1 MRHLSTV
8 ALALL
13 LLACDQ
19 PQKPPVPT
27 APPPPAASQPAG
39 LGFDPADL
47 DTAIRPQDDFW
58 RHVNG
63 KWLAQTEIPADWAGY
78 GTFQILAERTEQQL
92 HALIETAAQ
101 SVAKSSAPA
110 GSDAQKIGGLYA
122 SFMDEG
128 RLEQLGLQPLDAELA
143 SIAGLRTHDEVLAW
157 MGGALAAGIQVP
169 IEFFVDADA
178 SDPARNLAY
187 IWQGGLGL
195 PDRDYYLDDTTE
207 LAATR
212 KQYVAHIGRM
222 FRLAGWNDPAAA
234 DTIMAIET
242 RIARQ
247 HWTAVQNRDSEK
259 IYANQVDFSQ
269 AAAQAPGLDWPR
281 FFKAAQLE
289 PPGRFVIAQTDYFAA
304 LGPLI
309 RGTPVGEWQTW
320 LRFKLLKSYAPY
332 LNAAIVAEDFD
343 FQGRVLRGQ
352 QQNKA
357 RWKRGVRLVNNELG
371 ELLGK
376 SYVERHFPPESR
388 RRIEQLIA
396 DLRVAFHE
404 SIEQLDWMTP
414 ATRAA
419 AQAKL
424 ASFRSKIG
432 YPDRWRDYS
441 ALSIDATDLVGN
453 LRRSRAHAWRHEAD
467 KLNRPVDRD
476 EWFMPPQMVNAYYQ
490 PTYNEIV
497 FPAAILQPPFFDPAA
512 DDAWNYGAIGAVI
525 GHEFS
530 HGFDDQGRK
539 FDGEGRLRDWWTPAD
554 TDRYNQRARR
564 LVEQYNGFRP
574 LPNFS
579 VNGELTLGENLA
591 DLAGLV
597 MAYRAWQKSLH
608 GREAPVID
616 GYSGAQRFFYGYAVS
631 FRGKDRPESLQAQLL
646 SDPHSPDEYRIT
658 GTLRNMPAFYEAFG
672 VTAGDRMFLAPEQRV
687 AIW

>member
-27 APPPPAASQPAG
+27 APPPPAASQPTG
-39 LGFDPADL
+39 LGFDPAEL
-47 DTAIRPQDDFW
+47 DTTIRPQDDFW

-122 SFMDEG
+122 CFMAEG

-143 SIAGLRTHDEVLAW
+143 SIAALRTHDEVLAW

-169 IEFFVDADA
+169 LEFFVDADA

-195 PDRDYYLDDTTE
+195 PDRDYYLDDTAE

-212 KQYVAHIGRM
+212 KQYAAHIERM

-259 IYANQVDFSQ
+259 IYANRVDFSQ
-269 AAAQAPGLDWPR
+269 AAAQAPGFDWPR

-309 RGTPVGEWQTW
+309 RDTPVADWQTW

-352 QQNKA
+352 QENKA

-441 ALSIDATDLVGN
+441 ALSIVADDLVGN
-453 LRRSRAHAWRHEAD
+453 IRRTRAFAHRREAD

-554 TDRYNQRARR
+554 ADRYNQRARR

-597 MAYRAWQKSLH
+597 MAHRAWQKSLR
-608 GREAPVID
+608 GREAPVIG
-616 GYSGAQRFFYGYAVS
+616 GYSGAQRFFYSYALS
-631 FRGKDRPESLQAQLL
+631 FRGKDRPESLQVQLL
-646 SDPHSPDEYRIT
+646 SDPHSPDEYRVT
-658 GTLRNMPAFYEAFG
+658 GTLQNMPAFYAAFG
-672 VTAGDRMFLAPEQRV
+672 VAANDRMYIAPEQRV

>member
-1 MRHLSTV
+1 MRQFSIL

-13 LLACDQ
+13 LLACDR
-19 PQKPPVPT
+19 PQEPPIPT
-27 APPPPAASQPAG
+27 APPPPAANQPAAR
-39 LGFDPADL
+39 GFDPADL
-47 DTAIRPQDDFW
+47 DMGIRPQDDFW

-63 KWLAQTEIPADWAGY
+63 KWLAQTEIPADWSGY
-78 GTFQILAERTEQQL
+78 GTFQMLAERTEAQL
-92 HALIETAAQ
+92 RALIETAQ
-101 SVAKSSAPA
+101 KSAAPA
-110 GSDAQKIGGLYA
+110 GTDAQKIAALYA
-122 SFMDEG
+122 SYMDEG
-128 RLEQLGLQPLDAELA
+128 RLETLGLAPLAADLA
-143 SIAGLRTHDEVLAW
+143 AIAALRTHDEVIAW
-157 MGGALAAGIQVP
+157 MGSALATGIQVP
-169 IEFFVDADA
+169 LEFHVDADA
-178 SDPARNLAY
+178 SDPSRNLAY

-195 PDRDYYLDDTTE
+195 PDRDYYLDDTAE
-207 LAATR
+207 LAETR
-212 KQYVAHIGRM
+212 AAYVAHIGKL
-222 FRLAGWNDPAAA
+222 FRLAGWKDPDAPAV
-234 DTIMAIET
+234 IMAIEQ
-242 RIARQ
+242 RIAEK
-247 HWTAVQNRDSEK
+247 HWSAVQNRDDEK
-259 IYANQVDFSQ
+259 IYSNQVDFRQ
-269 AAAQAPGLDWPR
+269 AQTLSPGFDWPR

-289 PPGRFVIAQTDYFAA
+289 PPNRFVLAQTDYFAA
-304 LGPLI
+304 LGQI
-309 RGTPVGEWQTW
+309 IQATPVRDWQTW

-357 RWKRGVRLVNNELG
+357 RWKLGVRLVNNEMG

-376 SYVERHFPPESR
+376 SYVERHFPPASKQ
-388 RRIEQLIA
+388 RIEQLIA
-396 DLRVAFHE
+396 DLRAAFHE
-404 SIEQLDWMTP
+404 SIDQLDWMTP

-432 YPDRWRDYS
+432 YPERWRDYS
-441 ALSIDATDLVGN
+441 ALDIKADDLIGN
-453 LRRSRAHAWRHEAD
+453 LRRTRAFAHRHEAD
-467 KLNRPVDRD
+467 KLNRPVDRN

-490 PTYNEIV
+490 PTWNEIV

-554 TDRYNQRARR
+554 AKRYTQRAQR
-564 LVEQYNGFRP
+564 LVEQYNRFRP

-597 MAYRAWQKSLH
+597 MAYRAWQNSLH
-608 GREAPVID
+608 GKEAPVI
-616 GYSGAQRFFYGYAVS
+616 GGFSGAQRFFYGYAIS

-646 SDPHSPDEYRIT
+646 SDPHSPDEYRVT
-658 GTLRNMPAFYEAFG
+658 GALQNMPAFYAAFG
-672 VTAGDRMFLAPEQRV
+672 ITATDRMFLAPEQRL

>member
-27 APPPPAASQPAG
+27 APPPPVANQPVA

-63 KWLAQTEIPADWAGY
+63 KWLAQTKIPADWASY
-78 GTFQILAERTEQQL
+78 GTFQLLAERTEAQL
-92 HALIETAAQ
+92 HALVEAAAQ
-101 SVAKSSAPA
+101 SSAPA
-110 GSDAQKIGGLYA
+110 GSDAQKIGDLYT

-128 RLEQLGLQPLDAELA
+128 RLETLGLQPLAAELA
-143 SIAGLRTHDEVLAW
+143 SIAALRTHDEVLAW
-157 MGGALAAGIQVP
+157 MGSALAAGIQVP
-169 IEFFVDADA
+169 LEFFVDADA
-178 SDPARNLAY
+178 RNPARNLAY

-195 PDRDYYLDDTTE
+195 PDRDYYLDDTAE
-207 LAATR
+207 LVATR
-212 KQYVAHIGRM
+212 KQYAAHIERM
-222 FRLAGWNDPAAA
+222 FRLAGWNDASPA
-234 DTIMAIET
+234 TTVMAIET
-242 RIARQ
+242 RLARQ

-259 IYANQVDFSQ
+259 IYANQVDFGQ

-289 PPGRFVIAQTDYFAA
+289 PPGRFVIAQSSYFAG
-304 LGPLI
+304 LGALI
-309 RGTPVGEWQTW
+309 RGTPVAGWQTW

-357 RWKRGVRLVNNELG
+357 RWKRGVRLVNNEVG

-376 SYVERHFPPESR
+376 SYVERHFPPALKQ
-388 RRIEQLIA
+388 RIERLIA
-396 DLRVAFHE
+396 DLRTAFHE

-432 YPDRWRDYS
+432 YPDRWRDYR
-441 ALSIDATDLVGN
+441 ALDIKADDLVGN
-453 LRRSRAHAWRHEAD
+453 IRRTRAFAHRHEAD

-490 PTYNEIV
+490 PTWNEIV

-554 TDRYNQRARR
+554 ADGYNRRARR

-597 MAYRAWQKSLH
+597 MAWRAWQNSLQ
-608 GREAPVID
+608 GKPAPVI
-616 GYSGAQRFFYGYAVS
+616 GGFSGAQRFFIGYAVS
-631 FRGKDRPESLQAQLL
+631 FRGKDRPENLQAQLL
-646 SDPHSPDEYRIT
+646 SDPHSPDEYRVT
-658 GTLRNMPAFYEAFG
+658 GTLQNMPAFHEAFG
-672 VTAGDRMFLAPEQRV
+672 VTASDRMFIAPEQRV

>member
-1 MRHLSTV
+1 MRKLSIV

-13 LLACDQ
+13 LVACDR

-27 APPPPAASQPAG
+27 APPPPTANQPAA

-47 DTAIRPQDDFW
+47 DPAIRPQDDFW

-63 KWLAQTEIPADWAGY
+63 KWLAQTEIPADWSGY
-78 GTFQILAERTEQQL
+78 GTFQILAERTEAQL
-92 HALIETAAQ
+92 RTLIEAARD
-101 SVAKSSAPA
+101 AAAPT
-110 GSDAQKIGGLYA
+110 GSDAQKIGALYA
-122 SFMDEG
+122 SYMDEA
-128 RLEQLGLQPLDAELA
+128 RLETLGLSPLAAELA
-143 SIAGLRTHDEVLAW
+143 SIGALRTHEDVIAW
-157 MGGALAAGIQVP
+157 MGSALAIGIQVP
-169 IEFFVDADA
+169 LEFHVDADA
-178 SDPARNLAY
+178 RDPTRNLAY

-195 PDRDYYLDDTTE
+195 PDRDYYLDDTAE
-207 LAATR
+207 LVETRAA
-212 KQYVAHIGRM
+212 YVAHIERL
-222 FRLAGWNDPAAA
+222 FRLAGWQDAAAA

-242 RIARQ
+242 RIAQ
-247 HWTAVQNRDSEK
+247 KHWSAVQNRDDEK
-259 IYANQVDFSQ
+259 IYANQVDFRQ
-269 AAAQAPGLDWPR
+269 AATQAPGFDWPR
-281 FFKAAQLE
+281 FFKTAQLE

-309 RGTPVGEWQTW
+309 RETPVADWQTW

-352 QQNKA
+352 QENKA
-357 RWKRGVRLVNNELG
+357 RWKRGVRLVNNEVG

-376 SYVERHFPPESR
+376 SYVERHFPPASKQ
-388 RRIEQLIA
+388 RIEQLIA
-396 DLRVAFHE
+396 DLRTAFHE

-414 ATRAA
+414 ETRAA

-432 YPDRWRDYS
+432 YPARWRNYS
-441 ALSIDATDLVGN
+441 TLQIKADDLIGN
-453 LRRSRAHAWRHEAD
+453 IRRTRAFAHRHEAD

-539 FDGEGRLRDWWTPAD
+539 FDGDGRLRDWWTPAD
-554 TDRYNQRARR
+554 ATQYMQRAQR
-564 LVEQYNGFRP
+564 LVEQYNRFRP

-579 VNGELTLGENLA
+579 INGKLTLGENLA

-597 MAYRAWQKSLH
+597 MAHRAWQKSLR
-608 GREAPVID
+608 GQEAPVID
-616 GYSGAQRFFYGYAVS
+616 GYSGAQRFFYGYAIS

-646 SDPHSPDEYRIT
+646 SDPHSPDEYRVT
-658 GTLRNMPAFYEAFG
+658 GTLQNMPAFHAAFG
-672 VTAGDRMFLAPEQRV
+672 ITATDRMFLAPEQRV